1 MQTRDLVRKA
11 AVAGQ
16 FYPDTK
22 RTLQQQIEAC
32 FHDNRGPGMIPSIKQ
47 GKTTVKGIVVPHA
60 GYIYSGAI
68 AAHAYAFLAE
78 NGFAD
83 TFIILGPNHTGM
95 GSGVSVMTEGSFET
109 PLGRVPINTEYAKQL
124 NRDIIDNDKSAHLHE
139 HSIEVQLPFLQVL
152 AKSKPFD
159 FIPICMA
166 LQDYD
171 TAQEVGTI
179 IAQVI
184 LQSKKN
190 VIIIASS
197 DFSHVGF
204 NYMSMPP
211 QGIRVDTYAKQQD
224 ILAIDQITKMNPEGL
239 IQTVY
244 DNTISMCGYGPVAAM
259 LVAAKQ
265 LGATHAKLLKY
276 GTSYEVHPGD
286 SCVGYG
292 AIAVY

>member
-1 MQTRDLVRKA
+1 MQTRDSVRKA

-32 FHDNRGPGMIPSIKQ
+32 FHDSRGPGMIPSIKQ
-47 GKTTVKGIVVPHA
+47 GKAAVKGIVVPHA

-68 AAHAYAFLAE
+68 AAHAYAYLAE

-95 GSGVSVMTEGSFET
+95 GSGVSVMTEGAFET
-109 PLGRVPINTEYAKQL
+109 PLGCVPINTEYAKQL

-152 AKSKPFD
+152 AQSKPFD

-179 IAQVI
+179 IAQAI
-184 LQSKKN
+184 SQSKKN
-190 VIIIASS
+190 VVIIASS

-211 QGIRVDTYAKQQD
+211 QGLRVDAYAEKQD
-224 ILAIDQITKMNPEGL
+224 KHALEQIININPDGL
-239 IQTVY
+239 IRTVY
-244 DNTISMCGYGPVAAM
+244 DHNISMCGYGPVAAM

-265 LGATHAKLLKY
+265 LGAKTAKLLKY
-276 GTSYEVHPGD
+276 GTSYEVHPGN

-292 AIAVY
+292 SVVVH

>member
-16 FYPDTK
+16 FYPGAK
-22 RTLQQQIEAC
+22 GSLQQQIKDC
-32 FHDNRGPGMIPSIKQ
+32 FHDPRGPGLIPSIKQ
-47 GKTTVKGIVVPHA
+47 GKTTVKGLVVPHA

-83 TFIILGPNHTGM
+83 IFIILGPNHTGI
-95 GSGVSVMTEGSFET
+95 GSGVSVMTEGAFET

-152 AKSKPFD
+152 AQSKPFD

-171 TAQEVGTI
+171 TALEVGTI
-179 IAQVI
+179 IAQI
-184 LQSKKN
+184 ISQSKKN
-190 VIIIASS
+190 IVIIASS

-211 QGIRVDTYAKQQD
+211 QGLRVDAYAEKQD
-224 ILAIDQITKMNPEGL
+224 KFALEQIINLNPDGL
-239 IQTVY
+239 IRTIY
-244 DNTISMCGYGPVAAM
+244 DHTISMCGYGPVAAM

-265 LGATHAKLLKY
+265 LGAKTAKLLKY

-292 AIAVY
+292 SVVVY